1 MIKCNF
7 LEPANTYSNLSN
19 QTKFRLNETNE
30 FKDYFISETQ
40 ERKLMSKT
48 LSKYIAAF
56 DYFDKTLIV
65 LPATSGGISV
75 ISSTSIIRVPV
86 EIAST
91 SFILVFLLT
100 TGIKNK
106 VLKITRHK
114 KKNHNKIVMLTKSKL
129 NCIETLISQDF
140 KTIVDEKDQD
150 EKKKESIRMMKT
162 SNWKNNF
169 F

>member
-86 EIAST
+86 EIASA

-100 TGIKNK
+100 TGIK
-106 VLKITRHK
+106 
-114 KKNHNKIVMLTKSKL
+114 
-129 NCIETLISQDF
+129 
-140 KTIVDEKDQD
+140 
-150 EKKKESIRMMKT
+150 
-162 SNWKNNF
+162 
-169 F
+169 